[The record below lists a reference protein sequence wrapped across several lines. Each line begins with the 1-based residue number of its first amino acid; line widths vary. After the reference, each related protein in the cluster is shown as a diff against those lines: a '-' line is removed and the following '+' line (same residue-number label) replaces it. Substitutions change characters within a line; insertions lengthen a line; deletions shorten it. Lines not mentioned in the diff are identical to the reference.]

1 MINFVILHTR
11 HTKYS
16 GSKLKV
22 IMVAVADRGGVPS
35 DGIPAR
41 STLREVDVDDET
53 IVAVHVGSLS

>member
-41 STLREVDVDDET
+41 STLRGVGDEN
-53 IVAVHVGSLS
+53 IVAVDVGSLC